1 MWAGIVAGLFWD
13 RLRAG
18 PFKDRPQFYK
28 DIAIQFYGPNR
39 PDATVSAAG
48 PDCGV
53 SGPAYPQNPTHR
65 GQARAG
71 PVRAR
76 PERDTGE

>member
-1 MWAGIVAGLFWD
+1 MLAGIVAGLFWD

-53 SGPAYPQNPTHR
+53 SGPAHPETQRTEVRQGP
-65 GQARAG
+65 A

>member
-1 MWAGIVAGLFWD
+1 MLAGIVAGLFWD

-18 PFKDRPQFYK
+18 LFKDRPQFYK
-28 DIAIQFYGPNR
+28 NIAIQFYGPNR

-53 SGPAYPQNPTHR
+53 SGPAHPPNPTHR

-71 PVRAR
+71 PGAGPPRTG
-76 PERDTGE
+76 TGE